1 MHAKQVPTVVY
12 LGMSTTSR
20 NLPQIGSLVT
30 LRPYSLTMS
39 YVKVESVADG
49 DQVRDFPVG
58 TLALVVGHREHPD
71 DKSGDTMVPVVLVE
85 GFQGWVFNDEWKY
98 KVVRR
103 QKRAS

>member
-1 MHAKQVPTVVY
+1 
-12 LGMSTTSR
+12 MSTTSR

-30 LRPYSLTMS
+30 LRPYSDTMN
-39 YVKVESVADG
+39 YVKVESLADEEH
-49 DQVRDFPVG
+49 VRDFPVG

-85 GFQGWVFNDEWKY
+85 DFQGWVFNDEWKY
-98 KVVRR
+98 RAVRR